1 MFSWCFF
8 LSKMKIIIVLKFV
21 NMIKPLKLNSL
32 KRWLAHCL
40 RLQLVI
46 DWRADNGKIGEK
58 IPLFQIQATTK
69 ILSSR
74 WPRALHVF
82 SKNISQYVARLMS
95 FFLQFGRTMISATI
109 TKWWLPSTFLRYCFC
124 FIFLADLCIWLEL
137 ESCSFPPSVLS
148 FFYIYMC
155 VRLHFCNKVLYCW
168 WLSSTFLSLCNV
180 CTAFLFFIFSL
191 ADAQQMAASATTK

>member
-1 MFSWCFF
+1 M
-8 LSKMKIIIVLKFV
+8 LEIV
-21 NMIKPLKLNSL
+21 NMTKPLKLNSL

-95 FFLQFGRTMISATI
+95 FFLQFGRNHDIS
-109 TKWWLPSTFLRYCFC
+109 
-124 FIFLADLCIWLEL
+124 
-137 ESCSFPPSVLS
+137 
-148 FFYIYMC
+148 
-155 VRLHFCNKVLYCW
+155 HNNKVVVAFHFPAILLLLY
-168 WLSSTFLSLCNV
+168 
-180 CTAFLFFIFSL
+180 FFGGFM
-191 ADAQQMAASATTK
+191 QMAGTRKL